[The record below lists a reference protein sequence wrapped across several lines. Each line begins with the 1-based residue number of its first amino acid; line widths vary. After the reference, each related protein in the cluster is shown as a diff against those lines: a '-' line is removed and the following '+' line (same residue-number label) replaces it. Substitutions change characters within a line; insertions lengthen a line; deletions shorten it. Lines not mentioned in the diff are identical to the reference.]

1 MKYDDLD
8 DALALYE
15 DIVESYYS
23 HFEDCLRQNKTVES
37 LDDQVVTF
45 NSYIG
50 SCLHNIG
57 IVYLLLN
64 KPKEAFTHFERATA
78 KRSATVGVGHSDHIA
93 SHVKQATCQIALGRH
108 TEAVVI
114 LEECLT
120 QSKEGARS
128 ISDQRQVA
136 EICNNLGCLY
146 YAFGNNE
153 KAGSCFLESF
163 QAQQIALE
171 HSLYAG
177 ARFSCHS
184 ASLNL
189 AVTKANMGFL
199 ALVARHHEVAID
211 ALEYAVH
218 NQQLLLRDAH
228 KTLIA
233 TMYHLV
239 VAQIF
244 AGNKDKAIQLLR
256 RMHHMQ
262 SDAFG
267 PSDSRSAATNKK
279 LVMLEEAESTQSLDE
294 DNLMG
299 GDSSVVT
306 GTTDGGEGAS
316 ISAAIN
322 AIEKKQRP
330 NILKLFKSMTRK

>member
-1 MKYDDLD
+1 MM
-8 DALALYE
+8 
-15 DIVESYYS
+15 
-23 HFEDCLRQNKTVES
+23 
-37 LDDQVVTF
+37 F

-50 SCLHNIG
+50 ACLHNIG

-78 KRSATVGVGHSDHIA
+78 KRSATVGVGHTDYIA
-93 SHVKQATCQIALGRH
+93 SHVKQAICQIALGKQ

-120 QSKEGARS
+120 KSKKGARS

-218 NQQLLLRDAH
+218 NQSLLLRDAH
-228 KTLIA
+228 RTLIA
-233 TMYHLV
+233 TMDHLV

-267 PSDSRSAATNKK
+267 PSDSRSVATNKK

-294 DNLMG
+294 DLMG
-299 GDSSVVT
+299 SNSSVVT
-306 GTTDGGEGAS
+306 GTDSGEGAS
-316 ISAAIN
+316 LSAAISS
-322 AIEKKQRP
+322 IEKKQRP
-330 NILKLFKSMTRK
+330 NILKIFKSMTRK